1 MKIIRTDNFNRDY
14 VSDGLIA
21 KNVNEFFAKLI
32 VKLLNKYT
40 GTDSQ
45 DYFKA
50 VSDDHKLYV
59 YDPR

>member
-1 MKIIRTDNFNRDY
+1 MKIIRTDNFNRDH

-21 KNVNEFFAKLI
+21 ENVNEFFAKLI

-40 GTDSQ
+40 GMNSQ

-50 VSDDHKLYV
+50 VPDDHKLYV
-59 YDPR
+59 CGPR

>member
-1 MKIIRTDNFNRDY
+1 MKIIRVDNFDRNY
-14 VSDGLIA
+14 ISDGLIA
-21 KNVNEFFAKLI
+21 ENVNEFFAKLI
-32 VKLLNKYT
+32 VKLLNKHT
-40 GTDSQ
+40 GEHSQ

>member
-1 MKIIRTDNFNRDY
+1 MKIIRVDNFNRDY
-14 VSDGLIA
+14 ISDGLIA
-21 KNVNEFFAKLI
+21 ENVNEFFAKLI

-40 GTDSQ
+40 GMNSQ
-45 DYFKA
+45 DYFRA